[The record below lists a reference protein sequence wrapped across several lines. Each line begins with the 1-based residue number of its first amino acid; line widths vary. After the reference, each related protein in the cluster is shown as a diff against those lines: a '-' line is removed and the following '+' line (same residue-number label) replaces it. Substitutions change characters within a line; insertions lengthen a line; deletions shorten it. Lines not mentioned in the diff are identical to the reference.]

1 MTITETGYRSRI
13 YNSYLSAR
21 AEPISIEEVRTNL
34 HRRAP
39 YIRQIIRRHFPSDKN
54 AQILD
59 LACGHGA
66 FLYFAYEAG
75 YRNGRGVDG
84 SGEQVEKASALGIT
98 GVLKGDI
105 FDFLRSEPDESA
117 DVVICFDII
126 EHLTRDE
133 LLDFVDDIRRVLK
146 PGGKWIIHTPNAE
159 SPFGGA
165 MRYWDLTH
173 EMAFTRTSLGQLLL
187 SSGFRSC
194 QSFDDTPVVHGSK
207 SAIRWGVWQIIRGM
221 LRLWIAAETG
231 ETNNRCVLTR
241 NFLTVAVR

>member
-1 MTITETGYRSRI
+1 MTMTETGYRTRI

-21 AEPISIEEVRTNL
+21 AEPLSIDKVRTDL
-34 HRRAP
+34 RHRGP
-39 YIRQIIRRHFPSDKN
+39 YIRRIIRRHFPSDKN
-54 AQILD
+54 ARILD
-59 LACGHGA
+59 LACGYGA
-66 FLYFAYEAG
+66 FLYFAIQAG
-75 YRNGRGVDG
+75 YHNGRGVDG
-84 SGEQVEKASALGIT
+84 SDEQVQKAKTLGVA
-98 GVLKGDI
+98 GVSRGDI
-105 FDFLRSEPDESA
+105 FDFLRAEPDASA

-133 LLDFVDDIRRVLK
+133 LLAFVDDIHRVLK
-146 PGGKWIIHTPNAE
+146 PGGRWIIHTPNAE

-194 QSFDDTPVVHGSK
+194 QSFDDTPVVHGGK
-207 SAIRWGVWQIIRGM
+207 SIIRWGIWKIIRGA